1 MLYNESMKSPFLAS
15 FLAVLAIA
23 FTTANVLASQTIY
36 KPLMFRLV
44 TLQDADASREFL
56 ANLEGTDLFAGQ
68 SQYLNSI
75 FDNIFAVE
83 IDTRYLNIEKNI
95 IEYENMLSLNP
106 KNRDVLIKL
115 ALLYRDK
122 GTGSALEKSRQYY
135 AEAKAVDPWVNVEGL
150 EKL

>member
-1 MLYNESMKSPFLAS
+1 MKSPFLAS

-23 FTTANVLASQTIY
+23 FTTANILASQTIY

-44 TLQDADASREFL
+44 TLQDADAGREFL

-95 IEYENMLSLNP
+95 TEYENMLSLNP

-135 AEAKAVDPWVNVEGL
+135 AEAKAVDPWVKVEGL